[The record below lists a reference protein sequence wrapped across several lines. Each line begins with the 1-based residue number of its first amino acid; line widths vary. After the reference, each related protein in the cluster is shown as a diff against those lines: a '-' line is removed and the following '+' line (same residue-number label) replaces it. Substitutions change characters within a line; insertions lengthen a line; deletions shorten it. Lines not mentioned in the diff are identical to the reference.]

1 MNKKLPAG
9 VQSALSDA
17 GINIDS
23 VLKNIYCDLTYDC
36 QYADSYL
43 LLTNDSLIHA
53 VTVEPPKDKLFSGY
67 SAKEIERSGEYTL
80 SVYPIDELDE
90 LKSESLVVGGY
101 IFAKSKKGELRLA
114 AYTAQQNGEAGRFCD
129 CFGKLKRGEK
139 LPEDMDEREDER
151 FCPKCGSLYPDR
163 NRKICPKCMDRKGV
177 FIRLLS
183 YFKPHI
189 GKLAVMMICFLLT
202 AVFNLAWPYLSGTV
216 LYDMVLGDN
225 PDTSGAFGV
234 LLTLGSVVITMVV
247 TKLLMQIAGVIHS
260 VMSARIIPDVIK
272 CIRSDIFD
280 AMGRLSISFYS
291 SRQTGGLMTR
301 VLNDSDQMM
310 QFFFD
315 GVPYFFT
322 NVFTIVSTVVVM
334 FSMNWQLAIV
344 SIILLPILPFLSAK
358 LLPRLWHLYG
368 KRHRAT
374 RSLNSQI
381 NDNITGAR
389 VVKAFGQEDKELDR
403 FQTYNKRVRTSE
415 LNIVGYN
422 NRFNAMY
429 SIVQNLAQFAVW
441 GFGSMLVIQGKGVE
455 LGVLI
460 TFAGYVTQLN
470 GPLDF
475 MSNIFRWWADCANAA
490 QRVFE
495 IIDAIPEV
503 SESEEPIRVEHIKG
517 DIELKNVTF
526 GYEPHHDVLKN
537 IDLHVHPGEMLGVV
551 GRSGAGK
558 STLVNLIN
566 RLYDPR
572 EGEIFIDGHNIKD
585 MAFKDFRSSVAM
597 VSQETYIFMGT
608 VEQNIAYAREDATH
622 DEVVAAA
629 IAASAHDFICKM
641 PDGYDTVIGSSG
653 RSLSGGERQRIS
665 IARAILANPKILI
678 LDEATAAVD
687 TETEMAIQNSLDLLT
702 RGRTTISIAHRLST
716 LRNADRLVV
725 IDDGRITEEG
735 THAELIRQKGT
746 YFKLM
751 QLQSKALAMR
761 GIE

>member
-1 MNKKLPAG
+1 MEQKLPRGLMTALADAN
-9 VQSALSDA
+9 VQTDA
-17 GINIDS
+17 I
-23 VLKNIYCDLTYDC
+23 LRTLYCDMTYDC
-36 QYADSYL
+36 AYLDSYL
-43 LLTNDSLIHA
+43 LLTADNLYHA
-53 VTVEPPKDKLFSGY
+53 VADVAPREKLFSGF
-67 SAKEIERSGEYTL
+67 SAMENADDAPYRITAYDLSDIEELRSDGR
-80 SVYPIDELDE
+80 
-90 LKSESLVVGGY
+90 VVGGY
-101 IFAKSKKGELRLA
+101 IYAKTATGEIPLA
-114 AYTAQQNGEAGRFCD
+114 AYSGGITGDAGRFCGD
-129 CFGKLKRGEK
+129 FGRIKAGEE
-139 LPEDMDEREDER
+139 LPPDEHNDEER
-151 FCPKCGSLYPDR
+151 CCPKCGNLYPDR

-177 FIRLLS
+177 FVRLLA
-183 YFKPHI
+183 YFRPHI
-189 GKLAVMMICFLLT
+189 FKIVLMMLCFVVT
-202 AVFNLAWPYLSGTV
+202 AVLNLAWPYLSGTV
-216 LYDMVLGDN
+216 LYDMVLGGEGAAA
-225 PDTSGAFGV
+225 DTPFKILA
-234 LLTLGSVVITMVV
+234 TLGGVVATMVV
-247 TKLLMQIAGVIHS
+247 SKLLMQIAGIVHS
-260 VMSARIIPDVIK
+260 VITARIVPDVIK
-272 CIRSDIFD
+272 SVRSDIFA

-301 VLNDSDQMM
+301 VLSDSDQVMA
-310 QFFFD
+310 FFFD
-315 GVPYFFT
+315 EAPYFFT
-322 NVFTIVSTVVVM
+322 NIFTIVSTVIVM
-334 FSMNWQLAIV
+334 FSMSWKLAIV
-344 SIILLPILPFLSAK
+344 SLILLPILPFLSMK

-368 KRHRAT
+368 KRHRAA
-374 RSLNSQI
+374 RSLSGQI

-389 VVKAFGQEDKELDR
+389 VVKAFGQEEREIER
-403 FQTYNKRVRTSE
+403 FATYNTRVRTAE
-415 LNIVGYN
+415 MNIVGYD
-422 NRFNAMY
+422 NRFHALY

-441 GFGSMLVIQGKGVE
+441 GFGSMMILSGENIE

-460 TFAGYVTQLN
+460 TFASYVTQLN

-475 MSNIFRWWADCANAA
+475 MARVFRRWADCTNSA

-503 SESEEPIRVEHIKG
+503 TESENPVRVDRIRGEIKL
-517 DIELKNVTF
+517 DNVTF

-537 IDLHVHPGEMLGVV
+537 INLHIREGEMLGVV

-566 RLYDPR
+566 RLYDPK
-572 EGEIFIDGHNIKD
+572 EGDIYIDGHNIRD
-585 MAFKDFRSSVAM
+585 MAFADFRSSVAM

-608 VEQNIAYAREDATH
+608 VEQNIAYARPDATH
-622 DEVVAAA
+622 SEVVAAA

-678 LDEATAAVD
+678 LDEATASVD
-687 TETEMAIQNSLDLLT
+687 TETEMAIQDSLDLLT
-702 RGRTTISIAHRLST
+702 KGRTTISIAHRLST

-751 QLQSKALAMR
+751 QLQSKGLAMR